1 MKAFTAAVLT
11 LFAFAAGVN
20 AAAVE
25 PGTDLATA
33 ISPFPVIDTALTNPD
48 ANLTSLEVSP
58 CFWSGTAPFCAGAC
72 PAGSTAAARTR
83 ALAERQ
89 ALNAKDIRRES
100 LSEEALKWMGVKQ
113 GGSEMVSRNSS
124 AIHTYDVNGIR
135 RIFMHQPE
143 NGGVAV

>member
-1 MKAFTAAVLT
+1 MRRTLQVIMKAFTAAVLT

-72 PAGSTAAARTR
+72 PAGYVDCGRDGCGDGACCWTGI
-83 ALAERQ
+83 
-89 ALNAKDIRRES
+89 KVYCCRE
-100 LSEEALKWMGVKQ
+100 
-113 GGSEMVSRNSS
+113 NSG
-124 AIHTYDVNGIR
+124 TC
-135 RIFMHQPE
+135 
-143 NGGVAV
+143 